1 MERTTLTLDADLA
14 RTLRQRAHDS
24 RRPFKE
30 VVNEAIRAGLAGDRP
45 ARRRAYR
52 VKPRHLGGVRP
63 GIDLDKGLQLA
74 AALEDAETARELER
88 RK

>member
-1 MERTTLTLDADLA
+1 MERTTLTLDSDLA
-14 RTLRQRAHDS
+14 RSLRQRAHDS

-30 VVNEAIRAGLAGDRP
+30 VVNEAIRAGLALGRP

-52 VKPRHLGGVRP
+52 LKAQRLGGVRP
-63 GIDLDKGLQLA
+63 GIDLDKALQLA
-74 AALEDAETARELER
+74 AALDDAEIARKLEL